1 MLAGKQFAK
10 VCLLQKARL
19 APIQSLR
26 GSTAQHSTAQ
36 HSTAQHSTAQHSTAQ
51 HSTARHGTAQLLQCS
66 RTSCFLCQ
74 ADKLNARHGTR
85 TDAPSGRVM

>member
-51 HSTARHGTAQLLQCS
+51 HSTARHSTAATVFKNVMLLVSS
-66 RTSCFLCQ
+66 RQIECQ
-74 ADKLNARHGTR
+74 AWHKN
-85 TDAPSGRVM
+85 

>member
-51 HSTARHGTAQLLQCS
+51 HSTAQHSTARHSTAATVFKNVMLLVSS
-66 RTSCFLCQ
+66 RQIECQ
-74 ADKLNARHGTR
+74 AWHKN
-85 TDAPSGRVM
+85 

>member
-51 HSTARHGTAQLLQCS
+51 HSTAQHGTAQH
-66 RTSCFLCQ
+66 SCYSVQ
-74 ADKLNARHGTR
+74 ERHASCVKQTN
-85 TDAPSGRVM
+85 